1 MAYSKEVVEIIQS
14 YERAENHI
22 PVDVILCLQ
31 DLAYGCLKISF
42 GEAVVEESLL
52 LVPPKIKWE
61 KPPLAVIGGILLFSA
76 AMDSMI
82 FL

>member
-1 MAYSKEVVEIIQS
+1 MAYSKEVVEIVQS

-22 PVDVILCLQ
+22 PVDVIFCLQ

-52 LVPPKIKWE
+52 LV
-61 KPPLAVIGGILLFSA
+61 GILKLQR
-76 AMDSMI
+76 
-82 FL
+82 